1 MVADATKKWI
11 VPALGL
17 GVGVPA
23 LAGVGLGIAFGVS
36 AAADAGS
43 LPASLSGSPIGWVV
57 GFAVALC
64 ALWFLVLVCVRAGGL
79 RALWTGSGVV
89 AVVCLALWR
98 VAAYQQAQQP
108 DNVDAGFGVAVVTLV
123 FALWLVPTVIMG
135 LVASRLPRR
144 T

>member
-23 LAGVGLGIAFGVS
+23 LAGVGLGIAFGIS

-57 GFAVALC
+57 GFAVALL
-64 ALWFLVLVCVRAGGL
+64 ALWFLALVCVRAGGL
-79 RALWTGSGVV
+79 KSLWAGSGVV
-89 AVVCLALWR
+89 VLGCIALWR

-108 DNVDAGFGVAVVTLV
+108 DNADAGFGFAVVTFVL
-123 FALWLVPTVIMG
+123 ALWLVPTVIMG
-135 LVASRLPRR
+135 LIASRLPRR
-144 T
+144 D